1 MADAKSENGAP
12 EPSMEE
18 ILQSIKKI
26 ISEDDTSAKQGSAS
40 SDAAASDVLELTDAI
55 EPPASPEPVSAAQAF
70 AAAATAESAQ
80 PAASSSHDV
89 LSKIDEAIAVEKPLA
104 QPVASATPPAGLS
117 QGLISEQAASVASS
131 AFKRLQEAAESPI
144 PNFQATPSPTF
155 ISGASVEAMVMEMLR
170 PMMKDWLDKNL
181 PGIVERIVTIEI
193 RKLTK

>member
-1 MADAKSENGAP
+1 MADAKTPTGAA

-26 ISEDDTSAKQGSAS
+26 ISEDESAPAATVAAS
-40 SDAAASDVLELTDAI
+40 EETPSLGSDVLELTDII
-55 EPPASPEPVSAAQAF
+55 EEPAPANIVAEVKAEIPTETPV
-70 AAAATAESAQ
+70 TNN
-80 PAASSSHDV
+80 DV
-89 LSKIDEAIAVEKPLA
+89 LSKIDEAIAVEKPVS
-104 QPVASATPPAGLS
+104 QPVASATPPASLATTLLS
-117 QGLISEQAASVASS
+117 DQAAVAASS
-131 AFKRLQEAAESPI
+131 AFKKLQEAAEPPI

-155 ISGASVEAMVMEMLR
+155 ISGASVESMVMEMLK

>member
-1 MADAKSENGAP
+1 MADAKTPDTAP

-26 ISEDDTSAKQGSAS
+26 ISEDESAPKPVTEGSAPAS
-40 SDAAASDVLELTDAI
+40 ASDVLELTDMVE
-55 EPPASPEPVSAAQAF
+55 EPSAADVSSAAEPASLPPEQSA
-70 AAAATAESAQ
+70 
-80 PAASSSHDV
+80 PASSHDV
-89 LSKIDEAIAVEKPLA
+89 LSKIDEAIAVEKPLS
-104 QPVASATPPAGLS
+104 QPVASATPPASAAHGLLS
-117 QGLISEQAASVASS
+117 DQVAVAAAS
-131 AFKRLQEAAESPI
+131 AFKRLQEAAEPPI

-155 ISGASVEAMVMEMLR
+155 ISGASVESMVMDMLR